1 MTDLVL
7 STLNAKFIHASL
19 GLRSLQANLGALR
32 ERSVLREFVI
42 HDRPA
47 DIAERLMAY
56 EPKLIGLGIYVWNAQ
71 VSLEVVRILKR
82 VAPQVVVVLGG
93 PEVRYEQTQ
102 QEICSLADHVIAGE
116 ADHAFRQLCE
126 AVLEGRPV
134 TRGVQ
139 VAAPPALASVA
150 LPYELFTERDL
161 QHRVI
166 YVEASRGCPYQCEFC
181 LSSMDD
187 GVRRFDTEAF
197 LAALDTLIARGAR
210 QLKFVDRTF
219 NLDLKVTTRIL
230 EFFLERASL
239 GVFAHFEL
247 VPDRLPE
254 GLRALIARFAEGALQ
269 LEVGIQTWDV
279 ETAARISR
287 RQDYGKTEDNLRYL
301 RQHTRAH
308 LHTDLIVGLPGETL
322 QSIAAGFDRLVAL
335 DPHEIQVGILKR
347 LRGTPIIR
355 HDKQWSMVYSPSAP
369 YELLQNSTL
378 GFAQLQHLKR
388 FARAWD
394 LVGNS
399 GRYRALRELVLSLH
413 VSAFEAFADWSRW
426 LHLEVGDF
434 TGLAPERLSGLIS
447 AFLISRG
454 VAADR
459 VAAARTGDERDREL
473 ARQHVRAE
481 SKKLKRQVLHAQS
494 EP

>member
-1 MTDLVL
+1 
-7 STLNAKFIHASL
+7 
-19 GLRSLQANLGALR
+19 
-32 ERSVLREFVI
+32 
-42 HDRPA
+42 
-47 DIAERLMAY
+47 
-56 EPKLIGLGIYVWNAQ
+56 
-71 VSLEVVRILKR
+71 
-82 VAPQVVVVLGG
+82 
-93 PEVRYEQTQ
+93 
-102 QEICSLADHVIAGE
+102 
-116 ADHAFRQLCE
+116 
-126 AVLEGRPV
+126 
-134 TRGVQ
+134 
-139 VAAPPALASVA
+139 
-150 LPYELFTERDL
+150 
-161 QHRVI
+161 
-166 YVEASRGCPYQCEFC
+166 
-181 LSSMDD
+181 
-187 GVRRFDTEAF
+187 
-197 LAALDTLIARGAR
+197 
-210 QLKFVDRTF
+210 
-219 NLDLKVTTRIL
+219 
-230 EFFLERASL
+230 
-239 GVFAHFEL
+239 
-247 VPDRLPE
+247 
-254 GLRALIARFAEGALQ
+254 
-269 LEVGIQTWDV
+269 
-279 ETAARISR
+279 
-287 RQDYGKTEDNLRYL
+287 
-301 RQHTRAH
+301 
-308 LHTDLIVGLPGETL
+308 
-322 QSIAAGFDRLVAL
+322 VAL